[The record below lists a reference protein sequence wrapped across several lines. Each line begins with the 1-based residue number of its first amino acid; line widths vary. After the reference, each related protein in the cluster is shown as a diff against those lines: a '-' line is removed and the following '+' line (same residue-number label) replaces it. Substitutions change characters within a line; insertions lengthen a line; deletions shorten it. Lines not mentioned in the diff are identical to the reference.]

1 VHLTPKAGAFFAF
14 AISEQNFAF
23 AKSSLAFGAGDQ
35 HVILSLA
42 AGKVRIVRSYER
54 QIKKSSR
61 IFCNPNRNNEYR
73 L

>member
-1 VHLTPKAGAFFAF
+1 MIKTHIKMLDADWDFAGA
-14 AISEQNFAF
+14 QPQP
-23 AKSSLAFGAGDQ
+23 GQ
-35 HVILSLA
+35 HYVILSLA